1 MTTIPMGSM
10 ATTTESAARAP
21 ETTASP
27 PTGVVEGLE
36 GDCSDCAVAISRAG
50 SASEACQFFYRCEG
64 CEAVLKPQPGDC
76 CVFCSYADT
85 PCPPKVA
92 V

>member
-1 MTTIPMGSM
+1 MEIEATITCPLCGFSKVEAM
-10 ATTTESAARAP
+10 
-21 ETTASP
+21 
-27 PTGVVEGLE
+27 PT
-36 GDCSDCAVAISRAG
+36 
-50 SASEACQFFYRCEG
+50 EACQFFYRCEG